1 MEVLGINSSP
11 RKRVNN
17 ARLLA
22 AVLKGAED
30 DGCETVEI
38 TLSDYEIRFCFGCE
52 ACYRPGP
59 VSNLM
64 IMQIYLRLKVGMFS
78 LR

>member
-11 RKRVNN
+11 RKRVSN

-30 DGCETVEI
+30 GGCETVEI
-38 TLSDYEIRFCFGCE
+38 TLSD
-52 ACYRPGP
+52 
-59 VSNLM
+59 
-64 IMQIYLRLKVGMFS
+64 
-78 LR
+78 